1 VITQEEVEHLAKL
14 ARLGLTE
21 KEMEKIQK
29 ELSLILDYF
38 KILKEIDTE
47 NVAPTSHPV
56 LTEPG
61 SEISLLLG
69 KSYLRKDEV
78 FKSPS
83 EQTEKLIKMA
93 PQKEK
98 GYLKVKSIL

>member
-1 VITQEEVEHLAKL
+1 MRIWIIRIASMITKKEVEHLAKL

-21 KEMEKIQK
+21 NEIRKIQK
-29 ELSLILDYF
+29 DLSLILDYF
-38 KILKEIDTE
+38 NLLKEVNTE
-47 NVAPTSHPV
+47 GIEPTSHP
-56 LTEPG
+56 
-61 SEISLLLG
+61 ISARP
-69 KSYLRKDEV
+69 YLRKDEV

>member
-1 VITQEEVEHLAKL
+1 
-14 ARLGLTE
+14 
-21 KEMEKIQK
+21 
-29 ELSLILDYF
+29 
-38 KILKEIDTE
+38 
-47 NVAPTSHPV
+47 
-56 LTEPG
+56 
-61 SEISLLLG
+61 
-69 KSYLRKDEV
+69 LRKDEV

>member
-78 FKSPS
+78 SKLPP
-83 EQTEKLIKMA
+83 EKTEKLIQMA
-93 PQKEK
+93 PEKKE
-98 GYLKVKSIL
+98 GYIRTKAIL